1 MERLYIF
8 SGIILFVITA
18 IIFNVVFT
26 DENDYGI
33 IVSLVAAIIVFGLSF
48 LSSVV
53 SKKLISR
60 GSRIENKALKVLY
73 YALFLPL
80 ATIVIFIAVWSAIHI
95 IGTFFPSQGV
105 MLMFLLVVAFIC
117 VALPCTQTWLVLILK
132 RIIKSK

>member
-8 SGIILFVITA
+8 SGIILAVITA

-26 DENDYGI
+26 DEKDYGI
-33 IVSLVAAIIVFGLSF
+33 IVSLIAAIIVFGLSF

-53 SKKLISR
+53 SKKIIST
-60 GSRIENKALKVLY
+60 GSRIENKVLKVLY

-80 ATIVIFIAVWSAIHI
+80 ATIVIFIAVWFGMHA
-95 IGTFFPSQGV
+95 IGTAFPSQGI
-105 MLMFLLVVAFIC
+105 MLMFLLIVAFIC
-117 VALPCTQTWLVLILK
+117 IVLPCTQTWIVLVLK

>member
-8 SGIILFVITA
+8 SGIILSVITA

-26 DENDYGI
+26 DEKDYGV
-33 IVSLVAAIIVFGLSF
+33 IVSLVAAILVFGLSF

-60 GSRIENKALKVLY
+60 GSRIENKARKVLY

-80 ATIVIFIAVWSAIHI
+80 ATIVIFIAVWSAMHI

-117 VALPCTQTWLVLILK
+117 IVLPCTQTLIVLILG
-132 RIIKSK
+132 RFINTE

>member
-8 SGIILFVITA
+8 SGIILAIITA

-53 SKKLISR
+53 SKKID
-60 GSRIENKALKVLY
+60 K
-73 YALFLPL
+73 
-80 ATIVIFIAVWSAIHI
+80 
-95 IGTFFPSQGV
+95 QG
-105 MLMFLLVVAFIC
+105 
-117 VALPCTQTWLVLILK
+117 QQDRK
-132 RIIKSK
+132 